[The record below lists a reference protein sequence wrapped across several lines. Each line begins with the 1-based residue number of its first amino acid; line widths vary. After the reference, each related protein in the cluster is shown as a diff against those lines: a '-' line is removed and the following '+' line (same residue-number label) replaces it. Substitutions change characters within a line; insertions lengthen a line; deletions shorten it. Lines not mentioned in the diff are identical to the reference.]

1 MKIDSGD
8 GPVDAVVRLPTP
20 ASGTRAILVQ
30 RAALEAVAGR
40 IPAPAL
46 LWSDDGEDNPFSRPF
61 LVMERIAGEVPV
73 GWHELPEPR
82 RARVGEHAMEV
93 LAALHE
99 VDSSA
104 MSSPN
109 DKPSASPTELGW
121 YRRRLE
127 RLEPLPAVLTGALW
141 WLERHEPPPPS
152 RSVLVHGDY
161 RMGNLIVQGDRI
173 TGVLDWEMA
182 APGDPLADLAWCFIP
197 LWAPP
202 GVDEPALIRLL
213 RGAHGRRGRRGALS
227 LAPRPGLRAA
237 RLLRAGRHARV
248 RLEDDRTICASPRCA
263 SSCRFTSTGWR
274 LRSPGRRSYE
284 REERLMSQWAE
295 ATTIGDLLIRSA
307 ANRPDHEAI
316 VFPHARFTYREV
328 ADRAVRAAR
337 SLAALGVGRG
347 DHVGLLMPNCPDFV
361 LQLLRRPA
369 ARRRRRA
376 DQHALPVARAR
387 LRGRERRPRRAADER
402 HRRRRGRLRR
412 APGRDLQ
419 ACRARPTRRRSSSRT
434 RRSCARSCCS
444 AREGSARLPSQ
455 RDFDAR
461 RTRSRSPTS

>member
-1 MKIDSGD
+1 MAESPQQIAAGLEEWLRARDVRAGVEISGRATVGLSQDTWFVKIDSGD

-61 LVMERIAGEVPV
+61 LVMERIAGDVPV

-141 WLERHEPPPPS
+141 WLERHEPPPPD

-202 GVDEPALIRLL
+202 GVDEPALIRLYEEHTGDAVDEERFHWHRVL
-213 RGAHGRRGRRGALS
+213 GY
-227 LAPRPGLRAA
+227 
-237 RLLRAGRHARV
+237 V
-248 RLEDDRTICASPRCA
+248 RLAYYALAGTRAFDS
-263 SSCRFTSTGWR
+263 
-274 LRSPGRRSYE
+274 RRSD
-284 REERLMSQWAE
+284 
-295 ATTIGDLLIRSA
+295 DLR
-307 ANRPDHEAI
+307 
-316 VFPHARFTYREV
+316 
-328 ADRAVRAAR
+328 
-337 SLAALGVGRG
+337 LAALR
-347 DHVGLLMPNCPDFV
+347 
-361 LQLLRRPA
+361 LQLPVHLDRLA
-369 ARRRRRA
+369 ATLA
-376 DQHALPVARAR
+376 GEEVV
-387 LRGRERRPRRAADER
+387 
-402 HRRRRGRLRR
+402 
-412 APGRDLQ
+412 
-419 ACRARPTRRRSSSRT
+419 
-434 RRSCARSCCS
+434 
-444 AREGSARLPSQ
+444 
-455 RDFDAR
+455 
-461 RTRSRSPTS
+461 